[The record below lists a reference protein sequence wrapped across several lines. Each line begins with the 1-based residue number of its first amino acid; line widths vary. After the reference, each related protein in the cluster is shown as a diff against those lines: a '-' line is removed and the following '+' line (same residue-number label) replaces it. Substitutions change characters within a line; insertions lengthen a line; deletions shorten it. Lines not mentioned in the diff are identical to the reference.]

1 MLTRLQKIYF
11 GMARLGP
18 SIMLDML
25 SLATTLFYYSFQNL
39 PGIYTG
45 ISLAISYLVI
55 AASQF
60 AFGYLSDRTPTE
72 RWGRRKPYVI
82 IGAPLMALSFL
93 FIFTPHWFVAQNDVI
108 GLFIYATVTL
118 AAFKM
123 LYGMVTT
130 PFQSWMPELTEPEER
145 PSVSQWQN
153 VANFLGFVV
162 GVLMTSLLAGLS
174 VGYGLPTEILFMI
187 IAIMVIQVVGFIPSM
202 VNLKQEGKFIP
213 QPDLKKDLGVV
224 LENRDFLG
232 WLLAQ
237 GLLSVGF
244 AMVTS
249 LAFPFVNDYLSFGML
264 DLVIFGVELLLVV
277 FVFFLIWRW
286 GIKNKG
292 KRVTLQAAML
302 LGGIALPFTVV
313 VASKLVGFILIALV
327 AASVAGY
334 YLFPYIVYA
343 DFAHKDEIL
352 TGEGKAG
359 IYTGFPSI
367 PLNIS
372 QAFSA
377 MLMGVILDL
386 PRNLPVVGSPEQ
398 LVTMGYILWG
408 PVAGIF
414 VLLSVLVLFKVD
426 LDPDFEAIAAGQ
438 TVLAVDPTVNEDEN
452 EMRAAAPTEQN
463 EDFTEQGLGRDD

>member
-1 MLTRLQKIYF
+1 
-11 GMARLGP
+11 
-18 SIMLDML
+18 
-25 SLATTLFYYSFQNL
+25 
-39 PGIYTG
+39 
-45 ISLAISYLVI
+45 YLVI

-60 AFGYLSDRTPTE
+60 GFGYLSDRTPTK

-108 GLFIYATVTL
+108 GLFIYATVTI
-118 AAFKM
+118 AVFKM

-153 VANFLGFVV
+153 VANFLGFVI
-162 GVLMTSLLAGLS
+162 GVLMTALLAGFAT
-174 VGYGLPTEILFMI
+174 GYGLPTEILFLI
-187 IAIMVIQVVGFIPSM
+187 LAIMVIQVVGFIPSIA
-202 VNLKQEGKFIP
+202 NLEREGRFIP
-213 QPDLKKDLGVV
+213 QPNLRRDLGVV

-249 LAFPFVNDYLSFGML
+249 LAFPFVNDYLNFGTI
-264 DLVIFGVELLLVV
+264 DLLVFGLELLVVV

-286 GIKNKG
+286 GIKNRG
-292 KRVTLQAAML
+292 KRVTLQAAMF
-302 LGGIALPFTVV
+302 LGGVTLPFTLF

-334 YLFPYIVYA
+334 YLFPYIVVS
-343 DFAHKDEIL
+343 DFAHKSEIL
-352 TGEGKAG
+352 TGAGRAG
-359 IYTGFPSI
+359 IFTGFPSI

-377 MLMGVILDL
+377 TLMGFILDF
-386 PRNLPVVGSPEQ
+386 PRNLPVVGTTGEW
-398 LVTMGYILWG
+398 VTIGYKAWG

-414 VLLSVLVLFKVD
+414 VLLSVLVLFWVD
-426 LDPDFEAIAAGQ
+426 LDPDFEAIAGGQ
-438 TVLAVDPTVNEDEN
+438 TVLAVEPTLDDGTVLRTYESESDEDESWS
-452 EMRAAAPTEQN
+452 
-463 EDFTEQGLGRDD
+463 